1 MHESRYIESTRFRFQ
16 DERLLKVCK
25 SRHNFVFS
33 LDRGFKKN
41 WETEYLKY
49 LDHLKCKVTKKN
61 SNAIKTQQHPS
72 PPPPQIG
79 HGCMGNRVYKRME
92 GVINGPGGT

>member
-25 SRHNFVFS
+25 SRHNFFFS

-49 LDHLKCKVTKKN
+49 LDHLKCKVTKKTLMRSKPN
-61 SNAIKTQQHPS
+61 NTHPH
-72 PPPPQIG
+72 PPPKLD
-79 HGCMGNRVYKRME
+79 MGGE
-92 GVINGPGGT
+92 QGI

>member
-25 SRHNFVFS
+25 SRHNFFS

-41 WETEYLKY
+41 LETEYLKY
-49 LDHLKCKVTKKN
+49 LDHLKCKVTKKTLMRSKPN
-61 SNAIKTQQHPS
+61 NTHPH
-72 PPPPQIG
+72 PHPKLD
-79 HGCMGNRVYKRME
+79 MGGE
-92 GVINGPGGT
+92 QGI

>member
-25 SRHNFVFS
+25 SRHNFFFS

-49 LDHLKCKVTKKN
+49 LDHLKCKVTKKTLMRSKPN
-61 SNAIKTQQHPS
+61 NTPPHPH
-72 PPPPQIG
+72 PKLD
-79 HGCMGNRVYKRME
+79 MGGE
-92 GVINGPGGT
+92 QGI

>member
-25 SRHNFVFS
+25 SRHNFFFS

-41 WETEYLKY
+41 LETEYLKY

-79 HGCMGNRVYKRME
+79 HGW
-92 GVINGPGGT
+92 GTGYIRGWRG

>member
-25 SRHNFVFS
+25 SRHNFFFS

-41 WETEYLKY
+41 LETEYLKY
-49 LDHLKCKVTKKN
+49 LDHLKCKVTKKTLMRSKPN
-61 SNAIKTQQHPS
+61 NTHPH
-72 PPPPQIG
+72 PHPKLD
-79 HGCMGNRVYKRME
+79 MGGE
-92 GVINGPGGT
+92 QGI